1 VGRLGARSGITARVA
16 TALTAGT
23 AMFELALVVVA
34 LIVQP
39 RQAAEAG

>member
-1 VGRLGARSGITARVA
+1 VGRLVARSGITARVA

-23 AMFELALVVVA
+23 AMFELALVVA